1 MRRALRTQV
10 PAALLALGCASTLLA
25 ATAEQSQAALIIN
38 TLNGP
43 QSLLTYDFSCQLLNN
58 RYTLVAQSNY
68 LPVAATVPTTNN
80 PAGNTIPIGTFSD
93 MGPFNALER
102 CNAVAARFTQANA
115 PGQNFALSFE
125 TVSVPGALV
134 EMPDGGMVL
143 TGSQESV
150 ICAVPLLSSNP
161 VTVPMPSTAPSAG
174 GCDPS
179 GGSLILATLNQAT
192 VNNPTAQLSA
202 VSRVF
207 DRLGMIAAAP
217 TLIQPVLNNPFGNLV
232 EF

>member
-1 MRRALRTQV
+1 MRRALRKQV
-10 PAALLALGCASTLLA
+10 PAALLALGGTTTLLA
-25 ATAEQSQAALIIN
+25 ATADQSQAALIIN

-43 QSLLTYDFSCQLLNN
+43 QSLLAYTFSCQLLNN
-58 RYTLVAQSNY
+58 RYTLVAQSNS
-68 LPVAATVPTTNN
+68 LPAEATVPTSNN
-80 PAGNTIPIGTFSD
+80 PTGNTIPLGTFSD

-115 PGQNFALSFE
+115 PGQNFYLSFE

-161 VTVPMPSTAPSAG
+161 IAVPLPSTAPSAG

-192 VNNPTAQLSA
+192 VSEPSAQLSA

-207 DRLGMIAAAP
+207 DRLGMISATP
-217 TLIQPVLNNPFGNLV
+217 TLVQPVLNNPFGNLV
-232 EF
+232 QF